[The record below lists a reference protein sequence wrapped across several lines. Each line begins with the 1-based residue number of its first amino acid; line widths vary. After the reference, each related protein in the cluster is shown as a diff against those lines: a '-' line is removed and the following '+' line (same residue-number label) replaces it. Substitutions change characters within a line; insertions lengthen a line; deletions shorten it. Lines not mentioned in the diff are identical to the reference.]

1 MLLDCRYTNL
11 VLGDSSVW
19 QGKENQYQDII
30 LKNYS
35 FDTSIV
41 EIQNCWGT
49 RQKDCELA
57 MVRIDYQVSCNI
69 WIEFVTG
76 IPSQFEGFF
85 ITLPEF
91 FPL

>member
-49 RQKDCELA
+49 R
-57 MVRIDYQVSCNI
+57 
-69 WIEFVTG
+69 
-76 IPSQFEGFF
+76 
-85 ITLPEF
+85 
-91 FPL
+91 